1 MSYKYYSLLRPVGP
15 GTIPSGVKI
24 EDVVNFDRRQL
35 VPEIGREAW
44 GYFTATDPLPVSDI
58 RNYDLFYWEDF
69 EWSSPAH
76 GVRAEERLALLSAAR
91 VYSRV
96 NEDAPAFLDPL
107 EDSRK
112 KRIISRGDCE
122 DILRAA
128 SPAGDR
134 TLVRIKIRNQ
144 SLDDK
149 AVRNLD
155 NMLLAKGRLIK
166 KALGM
171 SAYAPLTYRVSGL
184 DVEFFGEIPD
194 AAWFSNGKLSQQT
207 ATTLLSNAGNVRRET
222 HTFKTKLPSGS
233 GWSAWVSPGR
243 STRRHGPPCSGT
255 CRVTAPLSMAARSET
270 GRRLEG
276 FPSGRFSRVG
286 TSPSRCDLWRSCAVL
301 WRVSPV
307 ENATKYYTNSAAD
320 LCGLYTLEHPRHQ
333 S

>member
-134 TLVRIKIRNQ
+134 TLVRIKIRNR
-144 SLDDK
+144 SLDDR

-155 NMLLAKGRLIK
+155 NMLTAKGRLIK
-166 KALGM
+166 KALGL
-171 SAYAPLTYRVSGL
+171 SAYAPLSYRVSGL
-184 DVEFFGEIPD
+184 DVEFFVEVPD
-194 AAWFSNGKLSQQT
+194 DLVMPAAALFGQMCAL
-207 ATTLLSNAGNVRRET
+207 AVRSR
-222 HTFKTKLPSGS
+222 S
-233 GWSAWVSPGR
+233 VSPKPTETENERYTFRVWLVRLGLSGPEHKETRAALLRNLQGDSAFIHGR
-243 STRRHGPPCSGT
+243 
-255 CRVTAPLSMAARSET
+255 
-270 GRRLEG
+270 
-276 FPSGRFSRVG
+276 
-286 TSPSRCDLWRSCAVL
+286 
-301 WRVSPV
+301 
-307 ENATKYYTNSAAD
+307 KK
-320 LCGLYTLEHPRHQ
+320 
-333 S
+333 